1 MSFGRRLL
9 LVMLAVVLVSQ
20 LVSAVAILRTIERD
34 VLSSGGR
41 ELDVGL
47 SVLRQLLDERG
58 KQLRDNVS
66 ILTADFG
73 FRSAVATED
82 ANTLISVLANH
93 GDRAGADMVLLTDPQ
108 GTLLAGSH
116 HARGT
121 ALPFEAAW
129 RQARDE
135 AGSVGVVLEEGRPYQ
150 FVLLPVMAPNLI
162 GWVGMGFLL
171 DEALAR
177 EIANLTRLSASFVVD
192 SGASAQPWFVTSLDD
207 GGARLDPGALRAALA
222 AGDYLDGS
230 GFDARLDYL
239 NRAAMLHEGDD
250 GRAYAVA
257 SVARDRLLA
266 TYRELRW
273 QLLGIFALT
282 LAFAAAVA
290 MLSARGVS
298 RPLGVLADAAR
309 RIGRGE
315 RLERIEVPRQSEIAL
330 LADTMLVMQ
339 DDIDEREASLLHRSR
354 HDQLTDLANR
364 SSAQQDIEVAIAA
377 GAPFVLLRLAING
390 FRAINDTFGY
400 ALGDRVLTTLAGRLA
415 GMPPPAR
422 TAYRLGGD
430 EFLLLLD
437 GAGIDPQWLQRL
449 QREMAE
455 PIDLRDSPIRPS
467 VSVGEVGFPEHGD
480 SPTLLLRRAEV
491 ALEAARSARVHH
503 QRYAMG
509 QDEQHL
515 RQLTLIRDL
524 QEAVGRG
531 QLAMVF
537 QPKLRAADGELV
549 EFEALMRWQHAELGF
564 IPADEFI
571 GLAERSGNIH
581 LLTGWMI
588 EAVCAHVAAWEA
600 QGQRVCVAVN
610 LSAHDVIDT
619 ALPARILE
627 VLNKHALTTERL
639 SLEVTESAIMQ
650 DAELALRTLEAL
662 RAAGMSI
669 AVDDYGTGYSSL
681 AQLKRM
687 PVQQLK
693 IDKSFILRLDDG
705 GDDAIIVRSTIEMG
719 HNLGL
724 EVVAEGVE
732 TPASRE
738 LLRELGCDYLQ
749 GYLISRPVAA
759 EEVPAW
765 IAQHQ
770 GGADA
775 AGAQGWAS

>member
-1 MSFGRRLL
+1 MSFARRLL

-20 LVSAVAILRTIERD
+20 LITAAAILRTIERD
-34 VLSSGGR
+34 VMTSGGR

-47 SVLRQLLDERG
+47 SVLGQLLEERG
-58 KQLRDNVS
+58 KQLRDNVA

-108 GTLLAGSH
+108 GTLLASSH
-116 HARGT
+116 HAPGT
-121 ALPFEAAW
+121 TLPFEAVW
-129 RQARDE
+129 QQARD
-135 AGSVGVVLEEGRPYQ
+135 ASGSVGVVLEGGRPYQ

-192 SGASAQPWFVTSLDD
+192 TGVSAQPWFVTSLDD
-207 GGARLDPGALRAALA
+207 GGARFDREALRAALA
-222 AGDYLDGS
+222 AGEYLDDS
-230 GFDARLDYL
+230 GFDAGRDYL
-239 NRAAMLHEGDD
+239 NRAALLHEGQD

-257 SVARDRLLA
+257 SVARDRLLG
-266 TYRELRW
+266 TYHELRW

-282 LAFAAAVA
+282 LVFAAVVAV
-290 MLSARGVS
+290 LSARGVS

-315 RLERIEVPRQSEIAL
+315 RLERIEVSRQGEIAL
-330 LADTMLVMQ
+330 LAETMMVMQ
-339 DDIDEREASLLHRSR
+339 NDIDKREASLLYRSR

-364 SSAQQDIEVAIAA
+364 SSAQQDIEAAIAA
-377 GAPFVLLRLAING
+377 GSPFVLLRLAING

-415 GMPPPAR
+415 GMPSPAR

-437 GAGIDPQWLQRL
+437 GAEVDDPWLQRL
-449 QREMAE
+449 HREMAE

-491 ALEAARSARVHH
+491 ALDLARSARIHH

-509 QDEQHL
+509 QDELHL

-537 QPKLRAADGELV
+537 QPKLRAADGQLV
-549 EFEALMRWQHAELGF
+549 EFEALMRWKHAELGF

-588 EAVCAHVAAWEA
+588 EAVCAHISAWQA
-600 QGQRVCVAVN
+600 QGLCVSVAVN

-627 VLNKHALTTERL
+627 VLDRHALNTDRL

-662 RAAGMSI
+662 RAAGMNI

-705 GDDAIIVRSTIEMG
+705 GDDEIIVRSTIEMG

-732 TPASRE
+732 TPASRV

-749 GYLISRPVAA
+749 GYLISRPIAA
-759 EEVPAW
+759 DDVPEW
-765 IAQHQ
+765 IRRY
-770 GGADA
+770 DA
-775 AGAQGWAS
+775 TPCDRETS

>member
-20 LVSAVAILRTIERD
+20 LVTAVAILRTIERD

-108 GTLLAGSH
+108 GTLLASSH

-135 AGSVGVVLEEGRPYQ
+135 AGSVGVVLEDGRPYQ

-171 DEALAR
+171 DEALAG

-192 SGASAQPWFVTSLDD
+192 AGASAQPWFVTSLDD
-207 GGARLDPGALRAALA
+207 GGARLDPGALRVALA
-222 AGDYLDGS
+222 AGEYLDGS

-239 NRAAMLHEGDD
+239 NRAAMLYQGED

-273 QLLGIFALT
+273 QMLGIFTLT
-282 LAFAAAVA
+282 LAFAAVVAV
-290 MLSARGVS
+290 LSARGVS
-298 RPLGVLADAAR
+298 RPLGVLAEAAR

-315 RLERIEVPRQSEIAL
+315 RLERIDVPRQSEIAL
-330 LADTMLVMQ
+330 LAETMLVMQ

-364 SSAQQDIEVAIAA
+364 SSAQQDIEAAIAA
-377 GAPFVLLRLAING
+377 GQPFVLLRLAIND

-437 GAGIDPQWLQRL
+437 GAAVGPQWLQRL

-455 PIDLRDSPIRPS
+455 PIDLRDSPIRPW

-537 QPKLRAADGELV
+537 QPKLRAEDGRLV
-549 EFEALMRWQHAELGF
+549 EFEALMRWKHAELGF

-588 EAVCAHVAAWEA
+588 EAVCAHIAAWEA
-600 QGQRVCVAVN
+600 QGRRVCVAVN

-619 ALPARILE
+619 ALPTRILE
-627 VLNKHALTTERL
+627 VLDRHALTSDRV

-650 DAELALRTLEAL
+650 DADLALRTLEAL

-705 GDDAIIVRSTIEMG
+705 GDDEIIVRSTIEMG

-732 TPASRE
+732 TPASRDM
-738 LLRELGCDYLQ
+738 LRELACDYLQ
-749 GYLISRPVAA
+749 GYLISRPIAA

-765 IAQHQ
+765 IAHH
-770 GGADA
+770 GRSADA
-775 AGAQGWAS
+775 SGVQEWAR